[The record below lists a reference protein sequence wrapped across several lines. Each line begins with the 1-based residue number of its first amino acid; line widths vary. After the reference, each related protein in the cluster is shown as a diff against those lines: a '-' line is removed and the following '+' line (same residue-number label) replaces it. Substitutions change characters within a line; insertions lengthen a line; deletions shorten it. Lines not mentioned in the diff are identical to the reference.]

1 MLSEPFLVELNL
13 DNVNLAAQGS
23 NPVNHN
29 SELSSISPSFLVNS
43 SNLETLDLSY
53 CGLNGSFPNNIFRFP
68 KLQSIDLSENPLLS
82 GQLPEF
88 SLNSSLQLLS
98 LKNTNFSGNI
108 PLSISNLKSLNYL
121 DLSRNQEK
129 LLYLDLSDNKLSGQI
144 PKWIWNISL
153 TYLNLSCNNFD
164 FLDQFSTPI
173 SLPYSDTLI
182 TLDLHANQL
191 RGSFPKAI
199 CNCSQLSLLDMSQ
212 NHLRSQIPDCLGKI
226 PTLMV
231 LNLQANNFSSIS
243 SHAIASNLLSLKI
256 SDNKVEGKLP
266 SSLANCSKLEV
277 LDLGGNMMR
286 DTFPSSNCVSG
297 GMLWKI
303 SKMVPGNLLKELVEY
318 QRMKLHQ
325 KISRGQ
331 GGIVIGFSVGYTI
344 LSEMRIKWFT
354 DFIRLAT
361 NKERWFNQGQRSCRS
376 WKHHIED
383 EWGVISSFKL
393 VFKFTVHEEFI
404 KHKRRFIWCLCVVI
418 LVFRAKRNQ
427 GMSLLFLNR
436 TERAHELKEE
446 GNKRFQNKDFAGALE
461 QYDNALRL
469 TPKTHP
475 DRAVFHSNRAACL
488 MQMKPIDYET
498 VISEC
503 TMALQVQ
510 PQFVRA
516 LRRRERADEAIGEKE
531 LFMPPLNFA
540 MVDNGIFRSGF
551 PDSANF
557 TFLQSLSLRSIL
569 YLCPEPY
576 PEANSDFLK
585 DNGVQLFQF
594 GIEMCKEPFV
604 NIPEET
610 IREALK
616 VLLASNWVS
625 GGMFEKIAKMV
636 LTSIF
641 DEYQRVC
648 SSQSLEYQIRR
659 VSFQGPQNPISAT
672 GLNSYSTVL
681 QIPLKFSSFEPF
693 QDLKASTL
701 SFLITRAHEL
711 KEEGNKR
718 FQNVVAAHLQ
728 TAYELVKDSRPSP
741 AALGASAVRGA
752 PIGGL
757 GPCLPARP
765 VSKKA
770 AAPSGG
776 SIVSP
781 INKMEKPLMNSVS
794 ENGPETKNQL
804 PKLVLKPSSGSS
816 KASASQGKDRQG
828 KGSLSSSLSLP
839 RQVEVPV
846 RLRPLKLVNCGRERN
861 YKEKLVTQGDESR
874 KVEMD
879 DWLFEFAQL
888 FRTHVGIDPDAHIDL
903 HELGMEL
910 CSEALE
916 ETVTSEEAQRLFD
929 KAASKFQ
936 EVAALAFFNW
946 GNVHMCAARKR
957 IPLDESAGKEVVAA
971 QLQTAYEWVKDKY
984 SLAREKYEEALLIK
998 PDFYEG
1004 LLALGQQQFEMA
1016 KLHWSFVLAK
1026 KIDLSSWDSAE
1037 TLKLFDSAEEKMK
1050 VATDMWEKIEE
1061 QKANELKDPN
1071 ASKKDEMLRRKKK
1084 QGSNVEGESSE
1095 SGAQGEISPEEAAEQ
1110 AAVMRSQIHLFW
1122 GNMLFERSQVESK
1135 LGMDGWKRKLDAA
1148 VERFRLAGAS
1158 EADISMVLKN
1168 HCSNGDAVEGDD
1180 KKVQNSNTDN
1190 VSEADKSE
1198 EALKFEFYVI
1208 PCSLCRWGVAG
1219 CLSESSLPGSLGGQ
1233 LCTKLRIEM
1242 ANATLPNQEGAGGA
1256 GREC

>member
-1 MLSEPFLVELNL
+1 MGKSGGRKKKGS
-13 DNVNLAAQGS
+13 AAGANQALKGES
-23 NPVNHN
+23 NGHTN
-29 SELSSISPSFLVNS
+29 SVATPNA
-43 SNLETLDLSY
+43 
-53 CGLNGSFPNNIFRFP
+53 NGG
-68 KLQSIDLSENPLLS
+68 IDLN
-82 GQLPEF
+82 
-88 SLNSSLQLLS
+88 SLIF
-98 LKNTNFSGNI
+98 LK
-108 PLSISNLKSLNYL
+108 
-121 DLSRNQEK
+121 
-129 LLYLDLSDNKLSGQI
+129 
-144 PKWIWNISL
+144 
-153 TYLNLSCNNFD
+153 
-164 FLDQFSTPI
+164 
-173 SLPYSDTLI
+173 
-182 TLDLHANQL
+182 
-191 RGSFPKAI
+191 
-199 CNCSQLSLLDMSQ
+199 
-212 NHLRSQIPDCLGKI
+212 
-226 PTLMV
+226 
-231 LNLQANNFSSIS
+231 
-243 SHAIASNLLSLKI
+243 
-256 SDNKVEGKLP
+256 
-266 SSLANCSKLEV
+266 
-277 LDLGGNMMR
+277 
-286 DTFPSSNCVSG
+286 
-297 GMLWKI
+297 
-303 SKMVPGNLLKELVEY
+303 
-318 QRMKLHQ
+318 
-325 KISRGQ
+325 
-331 GGIVIGFSVGYTI
+331 
-344 LSEMRIKWFT
+344 
-354 DFIRLAT
+354 
-361 NKERWFNQGQRSCRS
+361 
-376 WKHHIED
+376 
-383 EWGVISSFKL
+383 
-393 VFKFTVHEEFI
+393 
-404 KHKRRFIWCLCVVI
+404 
-418 LVFRAKRNQ
+418 
-427 GMSLLFLNR
+427 
-436 TERAHELKEE
+436 RAHELKEE

-516 LRRRERADEAIGEKE
+516 LLRRARAYEAIGK
-531 LFMPPLNFA
+531 
-540 MVDNGIFRSGF
+540 
-551 PDSANF
+551 
-557 TFLQSLSLRSIL
+557 LRTAFG
-569 YLCPEPY
+569 PRQ
-576 PEANSDFLK
+576 EA
-585 DNGVQLFQF
+585 Q
-594 GIEMCKEPFV
+594 
-604 NIPEET
+604 
-610 IREALK
+610 
-616 VLLASNWVS
+616 
-625 GGMFEKIAKMV
+625 
-636 LTSIF
+636 
-641 DEYQRVC
+641 
-648 SSQSLEYQIRR
+648 
-659 VSFQGPQNPISAT
+659 
-672 GLNSYSTVL
+672 
-681 QIPLKFSSFEPF
+681 
-693 QDLKASTL
+693 QDL
-701 SFLITRAHEL
+701 
-711 KEEGNKR
+711 
-718 FQNVVAAHLQ
+718 Q
-728 TAYELVKDSRPSP
+728 SRPSP

-781 INKMEKPLMNSVS
+781 ISKMEKPLMNSAS

-816 KASASQGKDRQG
+816 KASANPGKDRQG
-828 KGSLSSSLSLP
+828 KGSLASSLSLP
-839 RQVEVPV
+839 RQVSEVPV
-846 RLRPLKLVNCGRERN
+846 PLRPLKLVYDHDIRLAQMPVNCAFKVLREIVSKRFSSSKSVLIKYKDTDGDLVTITCTTELRLAESSVDSLLVKEPGKDN
-861 YKEKLVTQGDESR
+861 TDSVGMLRLHVVEVSPEQEPPLLEEEEEEEEEKPPESEENKGDESGSHSSLGESVSEVIDTEINKAEKETTKEKLVTSGDPESR
-874 KVEMD
+874 EVEMD

-957 IPLDESAGKEVVAA
+957 IPLDESAGKEVVSA

-1122 GNMLFERSQVESK
+1122 GNMLFERSQVECK

-1198 EALKFEFYVI
+1198 EVNKA
-1208 PCSLCRWGVAG
+1208 
-1219 CLSESSLPGSLGGQ
+1219 
-1233 LCTKLRIEM
+1233 
-1242 ANATLPNQEGAGGA
+1242 
-1256 GREC
+1256 